1 MREDRCSPQ
10 QRHGHLGTVFVWP
23 IMENRFWREGASGRP
38 RKPRHKKPH
47 FCGHCIST
55 GVLIYGR
62 RTVWGTNKA
71 TSSFEEACLKT
82 KVWRSHPLLTP
93 WVLSPIVY
101 KIWPPRGR
109 GSVFCPSPLKPQV
122 TSSGLLVW
130 KVMVAFH
137 CSQAQFPNPRLV
149 LCEQSWVHSALLPS
163 PHTYH
168 DLYSHH
174 TCVIPHPTSFFPLL
188 RKAPFSEQS
197 LLPLAVQSLHVLA
210 DLTPKRLL

>member
-1 MREDRCSPQ
+1 
-10 QRHGHLGTVFVWP
+10 
-23 IMENRFWREGASGRP
+23 MEGGGEWEAQ
-38 RKPRHKKPH
+38 KTKTQKTH

-101 KIWPPRGR
+101 KIWPPRGH
-109 GSVFCPSPLKPQV
+109 GSVFCPSPLKPQA
-122 TSSGLLVW
+122 TGSGLLVW

-137 CSQAQFPNPRLV
+137 CSQAQFPNPRRV
-149 LCEQSWVHSALLPS
+149 LRELSWVHSALLLS

-174 TCVIPHPTSFFPLL
+174 TCVLPHPTSFCPLP

-197 LLPLAVQSLHVLA
+197 LLLLAVQSLHVLA
-210 DLTPKRLL
+210 DLTPKSLLRLVHPC

>member
-1 MREDRCSPQ
+1 
-10 QRHGHLGTVFVWP
+10 
-23 IMENRFWREGASGRP
+23 MENRFWREGASGRP
-38 RKPRHKKPH
+38 RKPRHKKTH

-101 KIWPPRGR
+101 KIWPPRGH
-109 GSVFCPSPLKPQV
+109 GSVFCPSPLKPQA
-122 TSSGLLVW
+122 TGSGLLVW

-137 CSQAQFPNPRLV
+137 CSQAQFPNPRWV
-149 LCEQSWVHSALLPS
+149 LRELSWVHSALLPS

-174 TCVIPHPTSFFPLL
+174 TCVLPHPTSFCPLP
-188 RKAPFSEQS
+188 RKAPFSE
-197 LLPLAVQSLHVLA
+197 
-210 DLTPKRLL
+210 